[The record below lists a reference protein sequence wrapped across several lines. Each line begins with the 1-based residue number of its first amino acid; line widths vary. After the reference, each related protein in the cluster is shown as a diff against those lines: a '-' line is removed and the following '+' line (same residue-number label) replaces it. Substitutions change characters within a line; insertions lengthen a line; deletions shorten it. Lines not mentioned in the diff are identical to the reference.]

1 MSTHHLDE
9 ADTLSD
15 RILIMHMGRLLS
27 VGSPSFLKDQLGGG
41 YKLTMNTSPMVE
53 VHSEVGG
60 GRTWGVRWGSG
71 FQTDHEH

>member
-27 VGSPSFLKDQLGGG
+27 VGSPSFLKDRLGGG
-41 YKLTMNTSPMVE
+41 YKLTMNTSPMME
-53 VHSEVGG
+53 VHNEVGMG
-60 GRTWGVRWGSG
+60 GMWGVGWGRG

>member
-53 VHSEVGG
+53 VHNEVGG
-60 GRTWGVRWGSG
+60 GQTWRVRWGSG

>member
-15 RILIMHMGRLLS
+15 RVLIMHMGRLLS

-53 VHSEVGG
+53 VHNEVGG
-60 GRTWGVRWGSG
+60 GRTWWVRWGSG

>member
-53 VHSEVGG
+53 VHSEVGRG
-60 GRTWGVRWGSG
+60 GTLGWDEIVA
-71 FQTDHEH
+71 TN